1 MSRLE
6 RVMNARKFEDLAK
19 ESESCKKKLKFFAE
33 NGVTVQSV
41 MEEKQAKARK
51 QAQLIQR
58 MKKMNT
64 TPQGATGAD
73 AVLAELIA
81 KEEERKRAEARVPIS
96 PSEFKETAG
105 GRKTRKKIGG
115 NGDDPLPVRSR
126 VRLVSPA
133 GRNFTTGMT
142 GTILEVENRD
152 GQLLYKVEFDEPAG
166 WDRVIGLIR
175 MVPADKFDLVEEE
188 EKDAWSSSDEEDVD
202 FAARPSRRHCRKKGI
217 ASCPPPRKQ
226 GGQRKTRRKRR
237 RKKRKSR
244 RKKKTRRRRKKRKTR
259 KRRH

>member
-73 AVLAELIA
+73 AVLADIIA
-81 KEEERKRAEARVPIS
+81 KEERKRAEARVPIS
-96 PSEFKETAG
+96 SSEFKTTDG
-105 GRKTRKKIGG
+105 GRKT
-115 NGDDPLPVRSR
+115 
-126 VRLVSPA
+126 
-133 GRNFTTGMT
+133 
-142 GTILEVENRD
+142 
-152 GQLLYKVEFDEPAG
+152 
-166 WDRVIGLIR
+166 
-175 MVPADKFDLVEEE
+175 
-188 EKDAWSSSDEEDVD
+188 
-202 FAARPSRRHCRKKGI
+202 
-217 ASCPPPRKQ
+217 
-226 GGQRKTRRKRR
+226 RKTRRKRR

-259 KRRH
+259 KRRR

>member
-1 MSRLE
+1 MYMSHFNTLNKRL
-6 RVMNARKFEDLAK
+6 KGAK
-19 ESESCKKKLKFFAE
+19 SK
-33 NGVTVQSV
+33 
-41 MEEKQAKARK
+41 
-51 QAQLIQR
+51 
-58 MKKMNT
+58 
-64 TPQGATGAD
+64 
-73 AVLAELIA
+73 
-81 KEEERKRAEARVPIS
+81 VPG
-96 PSEFKETAG
+96 PHASEFKETAG

-166 WDRVIGLIR
+166 WDRVIGLTK
-175 MVPADKFDLVEEE
+175 MVPADKFAVVEEE
-188 EKDAWSSSDEEDVD
+188 EKDAWSSSDEEDDDVET
-202 FAARPSRRHCRKKGI
+202 RPSRRPCRKKGI

-259 KRRH
+259 KRRR